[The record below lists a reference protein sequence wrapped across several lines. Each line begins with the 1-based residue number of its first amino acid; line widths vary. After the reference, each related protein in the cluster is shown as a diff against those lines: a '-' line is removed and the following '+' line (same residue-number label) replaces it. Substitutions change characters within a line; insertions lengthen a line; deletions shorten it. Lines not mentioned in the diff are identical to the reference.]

1 MTSIKP
7 CLWFDGQAEEAAA
20 LYVSL
25 FPDSKILSVFRY
37 PEESPM
43 PAGEVATV
51 DFLVAGLPVQLLNGG
66 PHFRLSEAF
75 SLSVTVDGGQDE
87 VDRLWDALIV
97 DGGEPSQCGWLKD
110 RFGVSWQIV
119 PAELTRL
126 QSNPDPQAAAR
137 VTQAM
142 LAMGKIIV
150 ADIEA
155 AAKGRA
161 GSAAPA
167 HISTSW
173 GQRVGS
179 WVRRLF

>member
-1 MTSIKP
+1 
-7 CLWFDGQAEEAAA
+7 
-20 LYVSL
+20 
-25 FPDSKILSVFRY
+25 
-37 PEESPM
+37 M

-87 VDRLWDALIV
+87 VDRLWDALII

-126 QSNPDPQAAAR
+126 QSDPDPQVAAR

-155 AAKGRA
+155 AAKG
-161 GSAAPA
+161 
-167 HISTSW
+167 
-173 GQRVGS
+173 
-179 WVRRLF
+179 

>member
-20 LYVSL
+20 LYISL
-25 FPDSKILSVFRY
+25 FPDSRILSVFRY
-37 PEESPM
+37 PEGSPM

-97 DGGEPSQCGWLKD
+97 NGGEPSQCGWLKD

-119 PAELTRL
+119 PSRLPELLGDPDREKAQRVMKCMLGMKKIDIAELER
-126 QSNPDPQAAAR
+126 AA
-137 VTQAM
+137 
-142 LAMGKIIV
+142 
-150 ADIEA
+150 EA
-155 AAKGRA
+155 A
-161 GSAAPA
+161 
-167 HISTSW
+167 
-173 GQRVGS
+173 
-179 WVRRLF
+179 